1 MLWPLECKCQA
12 RVAEVGKLWGLALS
26 RRVTTVT
33 PAGRRKSTVMEY
45 DCGRISTRYH
55 LPAQL
60 AEPQIHILR
69 WLTRHHIFISSDLQ
83 FPTPPRGSEHIC
95 DN

>member
-1 MLWPLECKCQA
+1 MPGSSRGGWQ
-12 RVAEVGKLWGLALS
+12 VVGVGT
-26 RRVTTVT
+26 VTTSDARDT
-33 PAGRRKSTVMEY
+33 LIFNTLCAGRRKSTVMEY